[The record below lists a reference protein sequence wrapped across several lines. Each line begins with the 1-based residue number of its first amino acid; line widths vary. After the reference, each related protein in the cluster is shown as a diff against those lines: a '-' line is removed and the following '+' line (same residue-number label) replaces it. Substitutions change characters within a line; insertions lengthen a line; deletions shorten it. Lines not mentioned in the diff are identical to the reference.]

1 MAARTVK
8 PRNTES
14 VLQRIRA
21 SQLVEMLNKHAV
33 DGADSKID
41 PTRIK
46 AAEILLARVLPVLS
60 AVEQT
65 TINPDDA
72 LTEGQIILKFQSLI
86 SAFPDLRE
94 KLLAEPV
101 RVAPG
106 VPNTEPET
114 VTH

>member
-1 MAARTVK
+1 MAARTTKVK
-8 PRNTES
+8 LSESWKDSMRVAMLMNQLRNHADGKIELS
-14 VLQRIRA
+14 VT
-21 SQLVEMLNKHAV
+21 QLKA
-33 DGADSKID
+33 ID
-41 PTRIK
+41 M
-46 AAEILLARVLPVLS
+46 ILMRTVPSLS

-72 LTEGQIILKFQSLI
+72 LTEGQIILKFQALI